1 MEIKDYLPLLPDI
14 LVGALLLIGLII
26 GAKRGLLRG
35 LIGAGVI
42 VLALFGAAWCA
53 SNLTEPVSQWITPLL
68 EKRIAAESPL
78 AGLNIHLP
86 DFLSG
91 WFSGVQEAGHD
102 FILER
107 VIELVRPIIYAAIY
121 LITFLLLLLILRLL
135 GKLLRIVEKLPII
148 KTCNGFGGAI
158 LGLISGAVI
167 VSVALWAMGRFGWLP
182 QEMIESSYFAK
193 YFTAGMWIHDTL

>member
-14 LVGALLLIGLII
+14 LVGVVLLIGLIV

-35 LIGAGVI
+35 LMGAGVI
-42 VLALFGAAWCA
+42 VLALLGAAWCA
-53 SNLTEPVSQWITPLL
+53 SHLTEPITQWITPLL
-68 EKRIAAESPL
+68 EKRIEAESPL

-86 DFLSG
+86 NFLSDL
-91 WFSGVQEAGHD
+91 FSGIQEAGHD

-107 VIELVRPIIYAAIY
+107 VIELAHPIIYAAVY
-121 LITFLLLLLILRLL
+121 LITFLLLLFILRLL

-148 KTCNGFGGAI
+148 KTCNRFGGAI

-167 VSVALWAMGRFGWLP
+167 VSVVLWAVSRFGWLP
-182 QEMIESSYFAK
+182 QDVLSDSFFAK
-193 YFTAGMWIHDTL
+193 YFTADMWIHETL